1 MPCSFCNL
9 PNHNITSCNDTSL
22 IDIHYDRMKTIY
34 LNIIRKVFPHNIENY
49 AELGKSILNTRFT
62 IKQLREVGFK
72 YLAIVMSNKR
82 NLILN
87 IWRYF
92 ENCIF
97 YISEQSLVSHVEL
110 IDVSRPS
117 ALVPLSPLSII
128 YNYYRDD
135 LALVNYMDPIIRIL
149 ASEAEEVQLTNN
161 NDVNRKY
168 NIIPILCLE
177 ENEQKEEMCAICYES
192 IKCDDLVSLNCS
204 HKFCSSCIIGILKT
218 TKQPS
223 PTCALCREVMRDF
236 KVKKI
241 EIYNLVKEYC
251 NLFYLN
257 G

>member
-1 MPCSFCNL
+1 
-9 PNHNITSCNDTSL
+9 
-22 IDIHYDRMKTIY
+22 MKTIY
-34 LNIIRKVFPHNIENY
+34 LNIIRRVFPRNIENY
-49 AELGKSILNTRFT
+49 VELGKSILDTRFT
-62 IKQLREVGFK
+62 VRQLREVGFK

-92 ENCIF
+92 ENRIF

-110 IDVSRPS
+110 IDVSTVELIDVSTPS
-117 ALVPLSPLSII
+117 VLVQLSPPHYSII

-135 LALVNYMDPIIRIL
+135 LELVNYMGPVIRIL

-168 NIIPILCLE
+168 NIIPILRLE
-177 ENEQKEEMCAICYES
+177 ENEEKEEMCAICYES

-223 PTCALCREVMRDF
+223 PTCALCREVIRDF

-241 EIYNLVKEYC
+241 EIYNSVKEYC